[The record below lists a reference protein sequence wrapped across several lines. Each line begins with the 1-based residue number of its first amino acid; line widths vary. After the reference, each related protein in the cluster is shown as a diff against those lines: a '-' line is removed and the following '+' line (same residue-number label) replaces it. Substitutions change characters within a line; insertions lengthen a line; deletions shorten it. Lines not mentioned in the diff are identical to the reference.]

1 MTRGVSVHLG
11 TSLYVEFLSYFTLH
25 FISVCQCI
33 CFSPGVHVCMSLSA
47 LLHLSLFLFLT
58 FLASLYSRVYF
69 SSSLSPIS
77 LFLHTTG
84 SLSPPFSTSPW
95 ILSPLPFPHLS
106 HGRSPS
112 DPGLRQRRTCW
123 GGTREHRVHCRS
135 SPTPLRYSHIGAL
148 WAVCLGRRASDQPLL
163 AGRRTPQR
171 DQTHPSPELT
181 IHQPTPAGNQ
191 AGIPPGARALGG
203 DADVLDGI
211 RRGHRFFQLDE
222 HEVVGERWFVVLW
235 VLDGEVG
242 FYHLTAWFLV
252 GLKTVQA
259 QPNGIG
265 PEGQGVEGA
274 GVVWGQVSSVAAAS
288 LSPFLSSTTTP
299 SPAPCPTLIFLA
311 KLCTTQ
317 S

>member
-1 MTRGVSVHLG
+1 MGIERETRTLTLG
-11 TSLYVEFLSYFTLH
+11 TAG
-25 FISVCQCI
+25 C
-33 CFSPGVHVCMSLSA
+33 SPARHQAAGPG
-47 LLHLSLFLFLT
+47 
-58 FLASLYSRVYF
+58 RG
-69 SSSLSPIS
+69 
-77 LFLHTTG
+77 TTG
-84 SLSPPFSTSPW
+84 GDVDGPDIRSLVD
-95 ILSPLPFPHLS
+95 PLVQF
-106 HGRSPS
+106 
-112 DPGLRQRRTCW
+112 
-123 GGTREHRVHCRS
+123 
-135 SPTPLRYSHIGAL
+135 
-148 WAVCLGRRASDQPLL
+148 
-163 AGRRTPQR
+163 
-171 DQTHPSPELT
+171 
-181 IHQPTPAGNQ
+181 
-191 AGIPPGARALGG
+191 
-203 DADVLDGI
+203 
-211 RRGHRFFQLDE
+211 DE